1 MIAYDKRPAGN
12 RQHRKAYY
20 FSCAAAYCNNLSAA
34 EKSGHEKE
42 NGGAKETLLRRF
54 AKKFQNKGLCPA
66 KQEDKP

>member
-20 FSCAAAYCNNLSAA
+20 FSCAAVYCNNLSAA

-42 NGGAKETLLRRF
+42 TAAQKKPFCAVLP
-54 AKKFQNKGLCPA
+54 KKFQNKGLCPA